1 MKKLIIA
8 TILLVVL
15 ITAVTAAFA
24 APGGKI
30 DLSDPRVIEC
40 GAAYPDG
47 GQAYFDCLADAGV
60 TSTAGGGG
68 GHTNNG
74 HTK

>member
-15 ITAVTAAFA
+15 ITSVAAAVA

-30 DLSDPRVIEC
+30 DLNDPRVQAC
-40 GAAYPDG
+40 AAAYPDG
-47 GQAYFDCLADAGV
+47 GQAYFDCLADSGV
-60 TSTAGGGG
+60 TSTGGGG
-68 GHTNNG
+68 NG
-74 HTK
+74 RGK